1 MYSTWVI
8 DARYVNYLKT
18 LFIIFDEIAK
28 KHAYAIYITCHSP
41 HRNSKISRNFDLEIV
56 ISPIDQRK
64 RKKVFIVRSTDVISL
79 SERKRYPS
87 IAKYLPRDLF
97 RLLQSI
103 GCSSLALVKQ
113 VNGRLGCR

>member
-1 MYSTWVI
+1 MIYFTTYFCN
-8 DARYVNYLKT
+8 A
-18 LFIIFDEIAK
+18 
-28 KHAYAIYITCHSP
+28 HAYAMSRVVRRIRIRKCHG
-41 HRNSKISRNFDLEIV
+41 ISILEII

-64 RKKVFIVRSTDVISL
+64 RKKALFIVRSTDVISL

-87 IAKYLPRDLF
+87 VAKYLPRDLF
-97 RLLQSI
+97 RLLQPI